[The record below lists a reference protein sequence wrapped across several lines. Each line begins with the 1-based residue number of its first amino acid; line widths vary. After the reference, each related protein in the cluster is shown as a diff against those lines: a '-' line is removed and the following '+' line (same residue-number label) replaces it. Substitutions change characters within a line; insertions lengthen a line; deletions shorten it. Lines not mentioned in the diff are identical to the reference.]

1 MSHYSL
7 SLIPLPGL
15 PLVKPGDDLVC
26 LIADGLLQAGLAL
39 QPGDVL
45 VVTSKIVSKAEGR
58 LVELAAVEPSPE
70 ALRLAAVTGKDAR
83 LVELILRESSAVS
96 RAAPGVLIVRHRL
109 GFVSAN
115 AGIDQS
121 NIEDG
126 GAAALLLPLDPD
138 ASARKLRAGLRERT
152 GVDVAVVLSD
162 SHGRPFRLGNVGVA
176 VGVSGLPALLDLRG
190 TPDLFGRPL
199 QITQVAYADLIASA
213 AVLLLGEGAEGR
225 PVVLMRGLHC
235 PPGEGRAADLN
246 RPIEQDLYHTGTA
259 QGM

>member
-1 MSHYSL
+1 LSHYSL
-7 SLIPLPGL
+7 SLISLPGL

-26 LIADGLLQAGLAL
+26 LIADGLLRAGLAL
-39 QPGDVL
+39 QPDDVL

-58 LVELAAVEPSPE
+58 FVELAAVEPSPE

-96 RAAPGVLIVRHRL
+96 RAAPGVLVVRHRL

-121 NIEDG
+121 NIENG
-126 GAAALLLPLDPD
+126 GAAVLLLPLDPD
-138 ASARKLRAGLRERT
+138 ASAQKLRAGLRDRT

-213 AVLLLGEGAEGR
+213 AALLLGEGAEGR
-225 PVVLMRGLHC
+225 PVVLMRGLHR

-246 RPIEQDLYHTGTA
+246 RPVEQDLYHTRTA